1 MTAHAIGVDHFLD
14 ARSLAALIGV
24 ILIEV
29 VNPANWLIWNAK
41 VGKHFVIET
50 ALAEQKLVYLLQEL
64 TRASALDNA
73 VVICRGKRDGL
84 ANALLRKSSFA
95 HALKL
100 GWVVECAGTD
110 NATRALHKARHRVNG
125 SDAARVG

>member
-29 VNPANWLIWNAK
+29 VNPAHRLVRNAK
-41 VGKHFVIET
+41 VGEHLVVET
-50 ALAEQKLVYLLQEL
+50 TLAEKQPVHYLQEL
-64 TRASALDNA
+64 ARASALNYA
-73 VVICRGKRDGL
+73 VVICRGERDGF
-84 ANALLRKSSFA
+84 ANALLRKCGFA

-100 GWVVECAGTD
+100 GWVVERTGTD
-110 NATRALHKARHRVNG
+110 DATGTLHETRHRVNG
-125 SDAARVG
+125 SDATRVG